1 MATYNGDNTNNI
13 YIGTN
18 TDDTIYGNGGDDSLN
33 GVDGNDQIYGGDG
46 NDILNGGLGN
56 DYLQGDNGADTYLI
70 AKADGQ
76 DEIGNYHSD
85 NSMDVVTFTDMASS
99 DITSVTRAQDGSDNL
114 ILTYGTGGQLTV
126 DNYFSDAAYQIDTFQ
141 FTDSVWGLADI
152 IARASAI
159 TGTADSDFLSGFN
172 DWSNTLLGL
181 GGDDYLFGGIG
192 DDVLIGGDGNDW
204 LQGMEGNDT
213 LIGGTGNDIV
223 SGGYGIDTYLIA
235 KADGQDEIDDTL
247 DDSADVVIFTDMT
260 RADITS
266 VTHSQDGRNSLVL
279 TYGTDG
285 QLTVDGYFNDTPYRI
300 NTFQFTDGTW
310 TLTDILIRTSV
321 ITGTAND
328 DLLFGFDAWSS
339 TISGLGGNDTL
350 YGGSLADTLIGGD
363 GNDILNGGFSND
375 YLEGDNGADT
385 YLIAKAD
392 GQDEINNYDTDGSVD
407 VVTFTDVA
415 LSDLAGINTN
425 GTNLYL
431 NYGTASQ
438 LVVDNYFYGD
448 AYQVNQFQ
456 FAGGDVLANF
466 IIGTDSSNDTLTG
479 TNANDAISGLGGAD
493 TMAGGLGNDL
503 YFVDNAGDVV
513 TEASSAGTDTLL
525 SSISYTLAANA
536 ENLILTGSNAI
547 NGTGNDLANMLTGNA
562 AANVLAG
569 GLGNDT
575 YIVDNAADNAIE
587 NSGEGSDTVQAS
599 ITYSLGANVENLTL
613 TGTATINGTGNG
625 LTNTLIGNSANNTL
639 DGGMGADTLV
649 GGWGDDLYVVDNA
662 GDVVMED
669 TDGGIDIVQSSIS
682 WTLGANLENLTLTG
696 TAAIYGIGN
705 SLANTLIGNTGANLL
720 DGGAGADNLKG
731 GLGND
736 QYRVD
741 NIGDKVFENAG
752 EGTDT
757 VQSLVSYSL
766 VANVENLILLNAPG
780 AINGTGNELANM
792 LTGNTAA
799 NVLDGGAGADTLT
812 GGLGN
817 DSFIVD
823 NVADSVVENSGEGT
837 DTVQASVSYIL
848 AANVENLTLTGSATL
863 NGTGNTLANVLTGN
877 SAMNILNGGAGADTL
892 TGGAGSDIFVFG
904 TVTGGADKVL
914 DFVSGT
920 DKLQVLDGVAGLSI
934 GNGDHSIN
942 NAALINGHG
951 SFSTLSELV
960 VVTPNI
966 IGAITA
972 ANAATDIGNATSN
985 YAVGNTRLF
994 AVDNGVDSVLYL
1006 FKSAGADAVVSAGEL
1021 TLLGTLQGT
1030 AQTALADYSFA

>member
-1 MATYNGDNTNNI
+1 
-13 YIGTN
+13 
-18 TDDTIYGNGGDDSLN
+18 
-33 GVDGNDQIYGGDG
+33 
-46 NDILNGGLGN
+46 
-56 DYLQGDNGADTYLI
+56 
-70 AKADGQ
+70 
-76 DEIGNYHSD
+76 
-85 NSMDVVTFTDMASS
+85 
-99 DITSVTRAQDGSDNL
+99 L
-114 ILTYGTGGQLTV
+114 ILTYGTDGQLTV
-126 DNYFSDAAYQIDTFQ
+126 DGYFFDAAYQINSFQ
-141 FTDSVWGLADI
+141 FTDSTWGLADI
-152 IARASAI
+152 IARASVI
-159 TGTADSDFLSGFN
+159 NGTANDDMLFGFN
-172 DWSNTLLGL
+172 DWSNTLYGL
-181 GGDDYLFGGIG
+181 GGNDFLVGGIG

-204 LQGMEGNDT
+204 LQGMEGNNT
-213 LIGGTGNDIV
+213 LIGGSGNDTLH
-223 SGGYGIDTYLIA
+223 GGDGISTYLIA
-235 KADGQDEIDDTL
+235 KADGQDDIDHTMNDT
-247 DDSADVVIFTDMT
+247 DVVIFTDMT
-260 RADITS
+260 RSDITS
-266 VTHSQDGRNSLVL
+266 VTYSQDGSNSLIL

-285 QLTVDGYFNDTPYRI
+285 QLTVNGYFDDTPYRI

-310 TLTDILIRTSV
+310 TLADIFIRTSV
-321 ITGTAND
+321 ITGTASD
-328 DLLFGFDAWSS
+328 DSLFGLYAWSS
-339 TISGLGGNDTL
+339 TISGLDGNDTL

-363 GNDILNGGFSND
+363 GNDTLNGGLGND

-466 IIGTDSSNDTLTG
+466 IIGTDSTNDTLTG

-513 TEASSAGTDTLL
+513 TEASSTGTDTVL
-525 SSISYTLAANA
+525 SSISYTLAANV

-562 AANVLAG
+562 AANVLVG

-575 YIVDNAADNAIE
+575 YIVDNAADNVIE

-613 TGTATINGTGNG
+613 TGMATTNGTGNG
-625 LTNTLIGNSANNTL
+625 LANTLIGNSANNTL
-639 DGGMGADTLV
+639 DGGIGADTLV

-662 GDVVMED
+662 ADMVMED

-720 DGGAGADNLKG
+720 DGDAGADNLKG

-792 LTGNTAA
+792 LTGNAAA

-817 DSFIVD
+817 DTFIVD
-823 NVADSVVENSGEGT
+823 RVADSVVENSGEGT

-848 AANVENLTLTGSATL
+848 SANVENLTLTGSATL

-920 DKLQVLDGVAGLSI
+920 DKLQVLDGVAGLAI

-951 SFSTLSELV
+951 GFSTLSELV

-966 IGAITA
+966 IGAITTT
-972 ANAATDIGNATSN
+972 NAATDIGNATSN

-994 AVDNGVDSVLYL
+994 AVDNGVDSTLYL

>member
-1 MATYNGDNTNNI
+1 MATYNGDNTNNT

-18 TDDTIYGNGGDDSLN
+18 TDDVIYGNGGDDSLN
-33 GVDGNDQIYGGDG
+33 GADGNDQIYGGDG

-70 AKADGQ
+70 AEADGQ
-76 DEIGNYHSD
+76 DEINNYHSD
-85 NSMDVVTFTDMASS
+85 NSMDVVTFTDMAST

-114 ILTYGTGGQLTV
+114 ILTYSTGGQLTV

-328 DLLFGFDAWSS
+328 DLLFGFDTWSS
-339 TISGLGGNDTL
+339 TIYGLGGNDTL
-350 YGGSLADTLIGGD
+350 YGGSSADTIIGGD
-363 GNDILNGGFSND
+363 GNDTLNGGLGND

-385 YLIAKAD
+385 YLIALAD

-407 VVTFTDVA
+407 VVTFTDVT
-415 LSDLAGINTN
+415 LSDLAGISTN

-456 FAGGDVLANF
+456 FAGGDMLANF
-466 IIGTDSSNDTLTG
+466 VIGTDSSNDTLTG

-513 TEASSAGTDTLL
+513 TEASGAGTDTLL
-525 SSISYTLAANA
+525 SSISYTLAANV

-575 YIVDNAADNAIE
+575 YIVDNAADNVIE
-587 NSGEGSDTVQAS
+587 NSGEGSDTVQAP

-613 TGTATINGTGNG
+613 TGTATTNGTGNG
-625 LTNTLIGNSANNTL
+625 LANTLIGNSANNTL
-639 DGGMGADTLV
+639 DGGIGADTLV
-649 GGWGDDLYVVDNA
+649 GGWGDDLYVVDNV

-669 TDGGIDIVQSSIS
+669 TGGGIDIVQASVSY
-682 WTLGANLENLTLTG
+682 TLAANVENLTLTG

-720 DGGAGADNLKG
+720 DGGANADNLKG

-741 NIGDKVFENAG
+741 NIGDNVFENAG

-757 VQSLVSYSL
+757 VQSLLSYSL

-817 DSFIVD
+817 DTFIVD

-837 DTVQASVSYIL
+837 DTVQASVSYTL
-848 AANVENLTLTGSATL
+848 AANIENLTLTGTAAL

-877 SAMNILNGGAGADTL
+877 GAVNILNGGAGADTL
-892 TGGAGSDIFVFG
+892 TGGAGSDTFVFG
-904 TVTGGADKVL
+904 TVTGGADKAL

-920 DKLQVLDGVAGLSI
+920 DKLQLLDGVAGLSI

-951 SFSTLSELV
+951 GFSTLSELV

-966 IGAITA
+966 IGVITA
-972 ANAATDIGNATSN
+972 AKAATDIGSAASS
-985 YAVGNTRLF
+985 YAIGDTRLF
-994 AVDNGVDSVLYL
+994 AVDNGVDSALYL

-1030 AQTALADYSFA
+1030 AQTVLADYGFA